1 MFALISSEELES
13 LGQIMVKQLKN
24 RYNDPTI
31 HKRFIV
37 GIDRAKMRLYDCEQ
51 TAQDDVIDKGKEEE
65 YTYEE
70 SKPKKSLLDLSFHE
84 SYYSV
89 FDPDGKKIA
98 DCGQERD
105 AVNLIGSR
113 NRRWD
118 GHYYQFN
125 PLPGDI
131 IDVSEGK
138 QLPTRDI
145 VVNMDGGVGGSWK
158 EVEYI
163 EVNGQR
169 LDVQQKLP
177 IRTRTIYP

>member
-1 MFALISSEELES
+1 
-13 LGQIMVKQLKN
+13 
-24 RYNDPTI
+24 
-31 HKRFIV
+31 
-37 GIDRAKMRLYDCEQ
+37 MR
-51 TAQDDVIDKGKEEE
+51 G
-65 YTYEE
+65 
-70 SKPKKSLLDLSFHE
+70 
-84 SYYSV
+84 YYSV

-145 VVNMDGGVGGSWK
+145 VVNMDGGVGGSWQ

-163 EVNGQR
+163 EVAG
-169 LDVQQKLP
+169 QKLELQQSELP
-177 IRTRTIYP
+177 EVDL